1 MLATTLRMKLLLIF
15 IFISLTGCGTAQKR
29 NDLIGEWIRVSN
41 WEGSGLILD
50 FKTEDA
56 LLIGAFGTDS
66 TAECKYAYN
75 KSNGKLM
82 LDFKG
87 KKEKFGKV
95 EKVTNDS
102 LTILTDDSD
111 RLEFIKIKDIELGVG
126 KTELLEQLKNSS
138 WTLKKE
144 SGSIRMDFLT
154 THRWDDNHQPFEAM
168 FHYWLSTP
176 YKEKEIWNVGEYNG
190 KLFMFF
196 TNHQTE
202 QITQQV
208 LEVSIDKI
216 ILVSH
221 AAENANQVEV
231 IERTKGQIQD
241 LIYKLTSQPWSSIHL
256 DTTFCNEWGQINIR
270 DKDVKEL
277 QSLLKPMKF
286 KFNSDK
292 SYSTLINGEEW
303 RNGHWKATSDGAY
316 IILDDE
322 RDKKNW
328 IEIRYKNQNLVLT
341 KLEKIKDGDG
351 SYKLYLLTIKLE

>member
-1 MLATTLRMKLLLIF
+1 MRLLTTLL
-15 IFISLTGCGTAQKR
+15 FISLISCGTTPKT
-29 NDLIGEWIRVSN
+29 NELIGEWIGVST
-41 WEGSGLILD
+41 WKGSGLIFD
-50 FKTEDA
+50 FKTDNE
-56 LLIGAFGTDS
+56 LFIGAIGTDS
-66 TAECKYAYN
+66 ATTFNYSFN
-75 KSNGKLM
+75 KGNRKLTVE
-82 LDFKG
+82 FRG
-87 KKEKFGKV
+87 KKEVFGKV
-95 EKVTNDS
+95 EKVTSDQ
-102 LTILTDDSD
+102 LVIVTDESQK
-111 RLEFIKIKDIELGVG
+111 LEFIKIKKTNLKVSKNELIDR
-126 KTELLEQLKNSS
+126 LKNSS
-138 WTLKKE
+138 WTLTQSDGK
-144 SGSIRMDFLT
+144 IRMDFMST
-154 THRWDDNHQPFEAM
+154 RRWDDNNQPFEAM

-286 KFNSDK
+286 QFNSDK

-328 IEIRYKNQNLVLT
+328 IEIRYKNQNLVLVDN
-341 KLEKIKDGDG
+341 KIGVGATAALKH
-351 SYKLYLLTIKLE
+351 LYS

>member
-1 MLATTLRMKLLLIF
+1 MRLLVIF
-15 IFISLTGCGTAQKR
+15 LFISLTGCGTAQKT
-29 NDLIGEWIRVSN
+29 NELIGEWIRVSN

-50 FKTEDA
+50 FRADDE

-66 TAECKYAYN
+66 TAEFKYAFN

-87 KKEKFGKV
+87 KKETFGKI
-95 EKVTNDS
+95 ENLTSDR
-102 LTILTDDSD
+102 LTILTDGSD
-111 RLEFIKIKDIELGVG
+111 RLEFIKIKNVELEVG
-126 KTELLEQLKNSS
+126 KTELLEGLKNSS
-138 WTLKKE
+138 WTLKQE

-154 THRWDDNHQPFEAM
+154 THRWDDIHQPFEAM

-202 QITQQV
+202 QITKQV
-208 LEVSIDKI
+208 LEVNIDKI
-216 ILVSH
+216 ILDSH
-221 AAENANQVEV
+221 APENVNQVEV
-231 IERTKGQIQD
+231 IERTKGQKQD
-241 LIYKLTSQPWSSIHL
+241 LMDKLTAKPWSSIHI

-277 QSLLKPMKF
+277 QLLLKQMKF

-292 SYSTLINGEEW
+292 SYSTLIDGEEW
-303 RNGHWKATSDGAY
+303 KNGQWKATSDGAY

-328 IEIRYKNQNLVLT
+328 IEIREKNQNLVLT
-341 KLEKIKDGDG
+341 KLQKIKYGDRD
-351 SYKLYLLTIKLE
+351 YKLYLLTIKLE